1 MNIIS
6 HRVNHLSESETLA
19 MTRMSRELKAKGHDV
34 INLSIGQPD
43 FYTPEYIKQA
53 AKRAIDENYSFYSP
67 VSGFKELIEAIQL
80 KFKRDN
86 NLDFRADQIV
96 VSAGAKH
103 SIANT
108 ILSLVNPGE
117 EVIIPTP
124 YWLTY
129 REVIKLVDGVPV
141 YVKGTLENDF
151 KITPEQVEA
160 AITEKSKVFIFS
172 SPCNPTGSVYT
183 KEELEAIAKVIAKH
197 DHLFVISDE
206 IYEHIIFSGKHQS
219 IAQFDFIK
227 DQVIVINGLSKG
239 FAMTGWRL
247 GYIGAPVIIAKACHK
262 LQGQVTSGVCSIAQQ
277 AAIKALQTDPAQ
289 SQDLKKMVLAFRER
303 RDLVIELLKD
313 IPELIT
319 NVPQGAFYVFPD
331 AKSLYGK
338 TDGTTVINNSEDL
351 CNYILQKVFV
361 ALVPGSAFGDPNCI
375 RISYAAST
383 ASLKDALHRIKNAIS
398 DLY

>member
-6 HRVNHLSESETLA
+6 DRVRNLSESETLA
-19 MTRMSRELKAKGHDV
+19 MTRMSRELRAKGHDV

-43 FYTPEYIKQA
+43 FFTPEYIKQA
-53 AKRAIDENYSFYSP
+53 AKRAIDENYSFYPP
-67 VSGFKELIEAIQL
+67 VSGFKELIDAIQL

-86 NLDFRADQIV
+86 NLDFESNQIV

-108 ILSLVNPGE
+108 IFSLINPGDE
-117 EVIIPTP
+117 IIIPTP

-141 YVKGTLENDF
+141 YVPGTLENDF

-160 AITEKSKVFIFS
+160 AITEKSKIFIFS
-172 SPCNPTGSVYT
+172 SPCNPTGSVYS

-206 IYEHIIFSGKHQS
+206 IYEHINFSGEHQS

-247 GYIGAPVIIAKACHK
+247 GYIGAPTPIAQACHK
-262 LQGQVTSGVCSIAQQ
+262 LQGQVTSGVCTIAQK
-277 AAIKALQTDPAQ
+277 AAIKALLTDPAK
-289 SQDLKKMVLAFRER
+289 SSDLKQMVSAFKER
-303 RDLVIELLKD
+303 RDLVIELLEE
-313 IPELIT
+313 IPDLKT

-331 AKSLYGK
+331 ATSLYGK
-338 TDGTTVINNSEDL
+338 TDGTTVVNNSVDL
-351 CNYILQKVFV
+351 CNYILQKVYV

-375 RISYAAST
+375 RISYATST
-383 ASLKDALHRIKNAIS
+383 ASLVDAMHRIKNAIS